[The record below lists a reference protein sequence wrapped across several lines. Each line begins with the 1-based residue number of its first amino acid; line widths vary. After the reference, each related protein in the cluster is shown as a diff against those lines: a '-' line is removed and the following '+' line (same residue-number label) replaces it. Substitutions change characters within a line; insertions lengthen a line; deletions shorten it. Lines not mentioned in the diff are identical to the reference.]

1 MLQVKSKYFLEMG
14 VNQFNKYH
22 KKKLSRDNNLTTA
35 IGYVVEQSLE
45 LILKQFSLDLTGE
58 FPQKHKLEFITSEIL
73 VAISKQSPY
82 SMIKTLELKEAIALV
97 EENVRLYNNLAY
109 GAKYIPDL
117 TLSVAQLSE
126 LIDITEKLQVI
137 YSKE

>member
-1 MLQVKSKYFLEMG
+1 MTSLISIT
-14 VNQFNKYH
+14 
-22 KKKLSRDNNLTTA
+22 KKKLSRDNDLTTA

-126 LIDITEKLQVI
+126 LIDITEKLQAI
-137 YSKE
+137 YGKE

>member
-14 VNQFNKYH
+14 INQFNKYH
-22 KKKLSRDNNLTTA
+22 KKLSRDNDLTTA

-58 FPQKHKLEFITSEIL
+58 FPQKHKLE
-73 VAISKQSPY
+73 Y
-82 SMIKTLELKEAIALV
+82 SMIKTLELKESIALV

-126 LIDITEKLQVI
+126 LIEITEKLQVI